1 MASGNNS
8 NLVAIFAIALLVLIA
23 GFVAYRM
30 DVFGSSDGDRGGDRA
45 GDHRGRH

>member
-8 NLVAIFAIALLVLIA
+8 NLVAIFAIVLMVLIA

-30 DVFGSSDGDRGGDRA
+30 DVFGSSDGGDRA